1 MRAELAGELDLYA
14 TELLAEMAEELP
26 TTHPTPRD
34 VVLDLSGLVFA
45 DLVGVRGLVDSCRL
59 LSANTSISVASMP
72 RKVQRT
78 VALSGVSL
86 PEEVEVLT
94 VPFDG

>member
-1 MRAELAGELDLYA
+1 MRKDLGSGHFSISVETFPSAVRAELAGELDLYG
-14 TELLAEMAEELP
+14 TELLAEMTEELL

-59 LSANTSISVASMP
+59 LSAN
-72 RKVQRT
+72 
-78 VALSGVSL
+78 
-86 PEEVEVLT
+86 
-94 VPFDG
+94 